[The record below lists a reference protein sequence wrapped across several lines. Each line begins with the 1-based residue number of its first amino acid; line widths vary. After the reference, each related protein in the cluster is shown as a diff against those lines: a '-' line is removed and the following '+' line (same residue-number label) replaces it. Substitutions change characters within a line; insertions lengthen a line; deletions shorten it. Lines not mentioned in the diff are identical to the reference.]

1 MDKRWAYEELIA
13 AARAAGAHSAVLI
26 RTEDVVLDARANF
39 KCLVPMCPS
48 YGQNKTCP
56 PIVARPDEFR
66 KVLDSYTFAIFVQK
80 MFPVQE
86 DELESGLPLSELYQ
100 SPVLQQQKRRQ
111 CLEFYGVLEAVER
124 RALEL
129 GFPYTAGLGEGPCRV
144 CETCTLNAP
153 CPVPFKARPSM
164 EAMGIDVLRTAANA
178 GCPIHLH
185 ATPSDYTFNGLVLT
199 D

>member
-1 MDKRWAYEELIA
+1 MDKIGAYEELIT
-13 AARAAGAHSAVLI
+13 AARSAGAQAAVLI
-26 RTEDVVLDARANF
+26 RTEEVVLDVRANF

-66 KVLDSYTFAIFVQK
+66 KVLDSYTFALFVQK
-80 MFPVQE
+80 TFHLAENEVG
-86 DELESGLPLSELYQ
+86 SGALSEVYL
-100 SPVLQQQKRRQ
+100 SPSLQALKRRQ
-111 CLEFYGVLEAVER
+111 CLEFYGILEAIER
-124 RALEL
+124 KALEL

-144 CETCTLNAP
+144 CDPCTLNAP

-164 EAMGIDVLRTAANA
+164 EAMGIDVLKTAANA

-185 ATPSDYTFNGLVLT
+185 ATPTDYTYNGLVLT